1 MPKIT
6 VSYRRADSDAI
17 TGRIFDRLAQRYGRE
32 SVFRDID
39 NIPPGIDFRDY
50 IDGALKE
57 TSILLVVIG
66 PRWLGARAGQT
77 RISDETDPVRIEVEA
92 AMQRGIPVIPVLVGN
107 TRMPGPS
114 QLPESLRKFAYHNA
128 LKVDPGQDFDHHSER
143 LIRAMD
149 RLLAEAGGSQ
159 PADAVPSPAAPRQ
172 TPAPAAEARREMP
185 APRAET
191 LRQDAQP
198 EQQYECERDRHL
210 FAPGRKRILA
220 LDGGGRRSII
230 TIAFLAHIEGLLSEH
245 LGKPARLGDWFDFIG
260 STSTGAIIAAALA
273 LGLPVE
279 KVRETFERIAAA
291 GGGRSF
297 WPFSDG
303 SESSPSKLREE
314 IERLVGDH
322 MLSSSEL
329 ITGLCVITKRA
340 DTGSPWLVTNN
351 PRASGWE
358 SPFDKKYPGN
368 KYYKLS
374 NLIRASVATRHS
386 FDPVLLPIVEG
397 VDQGYFVDGALS
409 PHGNPSLALFFL
421 ATLSSWRVGWP
432 TGPDNLT
439 IVSIGA
445 GSYRRAFAPDGPRF
459 RRSPAPPNEGLLS
472 LADDF
477 QKFVLAQMQWLG
489 EEPAQWAINSEIAA
503 IGNDGPPGGK
513 LFRFLRYD
521 VRLELAW
528 LAQECGTMIQERE
541 LEGLRSADG
550 AEAHS
555 RLKEIGRTAAEKQVK
570 LEHLL

>member
-6 VSYRRADSDAI
+6 VSYRRTDADAI
-17 TGRIFDRLAQRYGRE
+17 TGRIFDRLAQHYGRE

-39 NIPPGIDFRDY
+39 NIPPGSDFRDY
-50 IDGALKE
+50 IDEALKK
-57 TSILLVVIG
+57 TSILLVIIG
-66 PRWLGARAGQT
+66 PKWLGARAGQT
-77 RISDETDPVRIEVEA
+77 RISDETDPVRIEVEG
-92 AMQRGIPVIPVLVGN
+92 AMRRGIPVIPVLVGN
-107 TRMPGPS
+107 TRMPGPA

-149 RLLAEAGGSQ
+149 RLLAEIGGSQ
-159 PADAVPSPAAPRQ
+159 SVDAARSPAAQPQ
-172 TPAPAAEARREMP
+172 IPAAEARREMP

-198 EQQYECERDRHL
+198 EHQYECERDRHL

-230 TIAFLAHIEGLLSEH
+230 TIAFLAHIEELLTQYF
-245 LGKPARLGDWFDFIG
+245 GKPARLGDWFDFIG
-260 STSTGAIIAAALA
+260 STSTGAIIAAAIA
-273 LGLPVE
+273 LGLPME
-279 KVRETFERIAAA
+279 EIRESFERLAA
-291 GGGRSF
+291 GDGGRSF

-303 SESSPSKLREE
+303 GENSPENLREE
-314 IERLVGDH
+314 LQRLVGDR

-409 PHGNPSLALFFL
+409 PHSNPSLALFFL
-421 ATLSSWRVGWP
+421 TTLSSWKVRWR

-445 GSYRRAFAPDGPRF
+445 GAFRRSFAPDGPRS
-459 RRSPAPPNEGLLS
+459 RRSLAPPNEGLLS
-472 LADDF
+472 LSDDF

-489 EEPAQWAINSEIAA
+489 EEPAPWAINSEIAA

-521 VRLELAW
+521 LRLELAW
-528 LAQECGTMIQERE
+528 LAQECETMIPERE
-541 LEGLRSADG
+541 LEGLRSGDG
-550 AEAHS
+550 AEALR
-555 RLKEIGRTAAEKQVK
+555 RLYEIGRKAAEKQVK